1 MIRAKRKEPPIRA
14 GTTIGGKVNQ
24 TSNGKEHHRDYTA
37 LRCSFQEIQ
46 KQKGMT
52 NMLTDL
58 ENKLLEIL
66 RDYSDDQREIILSIA
81 QIIHGSPSFD
91 PEHSAAAPASEPDT
105 DPNPEEEKVALCGK
119 RLVQTAK
126 KADIPYAY
134 DMNLG
139 ELKYL
144 YGLMKY
150 EGDPYNALCFAFDYG
165 FVKGNRA
172 TRHGKV
178 KAL

>member
-24 TSNGKEHHRDYTA
+24 TSYGKEHPRDYTT

-58 ENKLLEIL
+58 ENKLLEIFRACPDEQQL
-66 RDYSDDQREIILSIA
+66 IILNVV
-81 QIIHGSPSFD
+81 QILRNPASPD
-91 PEHSAAAPASEPDT
+91 TDRPAAAPASEPDA
-105 DPNPEEEKVALCGK
+105 DPNPEEEAIALCGK
-119 RLVQTAK
+119 RLVQTAL
-126 KADIPYAY
+126 KADVPDAY
-134 DMNLG
+134 QMKYGD
-139 ELKYL
+139 LKYL
-144 YGLMKY
+144 GNLIVL
-150 EGDPYNALCFAFDYG
+150 EGDIFHALSFAFDYG

-172 TRHGKV
+172 TRRGKV